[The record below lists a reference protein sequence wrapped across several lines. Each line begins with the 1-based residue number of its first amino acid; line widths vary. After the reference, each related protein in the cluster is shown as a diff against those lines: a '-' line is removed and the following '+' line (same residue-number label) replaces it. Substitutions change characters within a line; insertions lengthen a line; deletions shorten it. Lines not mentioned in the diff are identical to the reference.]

1 MKTNEYRIGNYV
13 SRDGNIMKVVA
24 INERG
29 LSLEL
34 VEKATGQ
41 QTNSGRTVPI
51 LLTEEWL
58 VRLGFNKT
66 GGTLELNDGIIELV
80 FYKQLI
86 FEIIEGQW
94 KGFKHIKYIHQ
105 LQNLHYALKDKEI
118 TL

>member
-51 LLTEEWL
+51 LLTEVWMPI
-58 VRLGFNKT
+58 LGF
-66 GGTLELNDGIIELV
+66 
-80 FYKQLI
+80 KQYSQL
-86 FEIIEGQW
+86 
-94 KGFKHIKYIHQ
+94 KYRWTFP
-105 LQNLHYALKDKEI
+105 NKEI
-118 TL
+118 TYDLDDNCIQIGGSWDWKKIKYVHEMQNLIYELIKKEI

>member
-1 MKTNEYRIGNYV
+1 MKTNDYRIGNYV
-13 SRDGNIMKVVA
+13 SRDGNIMKVVV

-58 VRLGFNKT
+58 VRLGFKQCSQLKYRWKIPNKKIT
-66 GGTLELNDGIIELV
+66 YDLDDNCIQIGGSWDWE
-80 FYKQLI
+80 K
-86 FEIIEGQW
+86 
-94 KGFKHIKYIHQ
+94 IKYVHEM
-105 LQNLHYALKDKEI
+105 QNLIYELIKKKI
-118 TL
+118 

>member
-13 SRDGNIMKVVA
+13 SRDGNIMKVVV

-41 QTNSGRTVPI
+41 QTNSGRTVPM

-58 VRLGFNKT
+58 VRLGYTKCLFIGDNFEKN
-66 GGTLELNDGIIELV
+66 GHRVWKRNDIFLCDKNGIVI
-80 FYKQLI
+80 
-86 FEIIEGQW
+86 
-94 KGFKHIKYIHQ
+94 KHVHK
-105 LQNLHYALKDKEI
+105 LQNLHYTLKDKEI